1 MLFVAVLAIVFIG
14 PEDLPKMMR
23 LAGRYYA
30 KVRRASDE
38 LRRAF
43 NTEVAKVEAE
53 ERREEMKRRR
63 EEMERRRAEANA
75 LAQAQLQNQARPTEA
90 PKAPEAVPETPVPE
104 SAAVETVPET
114 PIPPE
119 DDALLLP
126 PDPRLPPD
134 AAPRMMRLPPA
145 TE

>member
-1 MLFVAVLAIVFIG
+1 
-14 PEDLPKMMR
+14 MMR

-75 LAQAQLQNQARPTEA
+75 LAQAQLQNQARPSD
-90 PKAPEAVPETPVPE
+90 APEAPVAPATEGEGPTPENP
-104 SAAVETVPET
+104 A
-114 PIPPE
+114 PPE